1 METLVAAIPVFLAS
15 VVECVEAW
23 TIVVAVGLTR
33 GWRAPLV
40 GVVAAIGVIGVLVAI
55 FGVTIVEH
63 VDEHLFEV
71 VVGTLLLLF
80 GLRWLRKA
88 ILRYSGVIA
97 LHDEDRIYREEVA
110 VLQAAGEGARFD
122 WVGFVAAFKAMF
134 LEGLEITFLVITLGT
149 AGTTSYASAI
159 IGAAAAFVA
168 VGTAG
173 YMARKPL
180 THVPENTL
188 KAFVGVML
196 CTFGVFWAA
205 EGFGV
210 RWAGDAWALLYL
222 FAVWWA
228 IAAAGVGLVRR
239 LVGSPT
245 ESPLVEE
252 VMV

>member
-1 METLVAAIPVFLAS
+1 VETLISAIPVFLAS

-40 GVVAAIGVIGVLVAI
+40 GVVAAIGVIGLLVAI
-55 FGVTIVEH
+55 FGVTIVERI
-63 VDEHLFEV
+63 DEHVFEV

-97 LHDEDRIYREEVA
+97 MHDEDRIYREEVA
-110 VLQAAGEGARFD
+110 LLREAGHRSKFD
-122 WVGFVAAFKAMF
+122 WVGFAAAFKAMF

-149 AGTTSYASAI
+149 AGTTSYTSAI

-168 VGTAG
+168 VGSAG
-173 YMARKPL
+173 YMARTPL
-180 THVPENTL
+180 TRVPENTL

-205 EGFGV
+205 EGFGI
-210 RWAGDAWALLYL
+210 RWSGDAWGLLYV

-228 IAAAGVGLVRR
+228 IAVVAVRVVKSVVGAPAERR
-239 LVGSPT
+239 LVD
-245 ESPLVEE
+245 E
-252 VMV
+252 VA